1 LVKFKDQLL
10 PLGNRIENGII
21 AAVTFV
27 ITTIVITLL
36 IHFVSIK
43 PMQKQFERQFDKQTA
58 VIVTLGSL
66 AKYQIQ
72 NDFEKMRTKG
82 NGQIILDLDNTL
94 NALELET
101 MPGDTTIINQNKKQ
115 SLWKRVFGNGK

>member
-1 LVKFKDQLL
+1 MA
-10 PLGNRIENGII
+10 LGNRIENGII
-21 AAVTFV
+21 AGVTFV
-27 ITTIVITLL
+27 VTTLVITLL
-36 IHFVSIK
+36 IHYVSIK

-82 NGQIILDLDNTL
+82 NGQIVLDLNNNL
-94 NALELET
+94 NALELDA
-101 MPGDTTIINQNKKQ
+101 MLQDTTILNHKKQ
-115 SLWKRVFGNGK
+115 SLWKRIFGKGK

>member
-1 LVKFKDQLL
+1 MA
-10 PLGNRIENGII
+10 LGNRIENGII
-21 AAVTFV
+21 ATVTFV
-27 ITTIVITLL
+27 ITTLVITLL
-36 IHFVSIK
+36 IHFVSIR

-58 VIVTLGSL
+58 VIVELGSL

-72 NDFEKMRTKG
+72 NNFEKMRTKG

-101 MPGDTTIINQNKKQ
+101 IPRDTTIINQNKKQ
-115 SLWKRVFGNGK
+115 SLWKRIFGNGK